1 MTISVYASP
10 ESIQPEETYEWQG
23 TLLSF
28 FDAHGLKYTLA
39 EIPKSYVTVN
49 GIPLS
54 IHDWATHELLASDDV
69 KMTFIPFGG
78 VFNALGSILGGLLGF
93 VFGFLMPSNKADTGR
108 GRTEQG
114 QKLEAASGKA
124 NTAKLNEVVPECAGT
139 FRRYVDYLTG
149 PRRYFRD
156 KRSQLIEFHACI
168 GVGYYQID
176 RESVKIADTPF
187 DSLGDNASFQIFD
200 PDADL
205 SAIPTHENWY
215 TSPEVGGTSSG
226 TAGLELST
234 EAGNRENTQPVSYTF
249 DGSYISRSTESEF
262 PSGWGAGTIV
272 YTTLPLPYTSTK
284 EMPPLGQQRNRFYG
298 DFKHLMPITLSTINL
313 YSDGVTANGLLIGAL
328 DLDASGTGWIELRY
342 PPPDPD
348 NPSVL
353 GDWYNGL
360 PAGNISIE
368 FSRSPRDR
376 WVIKQY
382 SVNEIVVWRL
392 LPNGGDDPDW
402 LGFPQETTGGATVTF
417 AGGTVY
423 GEWSSEFIATPADEL
438 TDTIE
443 LDYFYPNGLGYIN
456 DNADVESLWSTIEI
470 QYRDFR
476 GGPSTTVRRS
486 YNEATLDQIGFTE
499 RLSIPMMQPAIRTR
513 RVGASATDQ
522 QVKDTVQWYGLK
534 ARLPTVTRY
543 PRWTTMSVQMR
554 SGGRLAAQSENRINV
569 ITQRKLNVLLP
580 DGTWSSDLRPT
591 KDISA
596 WIWYIAKSIGYTQD
610 SINMDEL
617 RRLHDLWTARGET
630 YSYVVDLTTVKQ
642 AMNSA
647 FASGMAQLSVVNG
660 EIKPV
665 REDVRT
671 AAEQRFA
678 YSPQNMM
685 TPLRRQFKNRAH
697 DENDGVEVEYFDAET
712 FESKTVICKLPDSP
726 GFKLR
731 KVKLNFAA
739 TRTFA
744 WRYGMRMARAMRY
757 ERWDYSFGTE
767 MDALNSSYG
776 GYVALFDDL
785 VENGQT
791 AQLRSIVPTVGGSLL
806 KVTERLK
813 WSEDRYV
820 VGFRRAD
827 GLLAGSWEASPGGD
841 DYSVIADIPQAE
853 WPTISLSKELPYIY
867 FAKADRFSFPAL
879 ITDLSPSN
887 GGKRVSVK
895 AKNYD
900 ARIYA
905 DDNNFPD

>member
-139 FRRYVDYLTG
+139 FRRYVDYLTW
-149 PRRYFRD
+149 PRRYFENR
-156 KRSQLIEFHACI
+156 RAQMLEFHACV
-168 GVGYYQID
+168 GVGHYQID
-176 RESVKIADTPF
+176 RDSVKIADTPF
-187 DSLGDNASFQIFD
+187 DSLAGNAWFQIYE
-200 PDADL
+200 PNADL
-205 SAIPTHENWY
+205 TGTSTHQNWY

-234 EAGNRENTQPVSYTF
+234 EIANRENTQPASYSF
-249 DGSYISRSTESEF
+249 DGNYIWRSSESEF
-262 PSGWGAGTIV
+262 PPGWGAGTVVDIR
-272 YTTLPLPYTSTK
+272 LPQIFEVTRENLTVP
-284 EMPPLGQQRNRFYG
+284 RNRFYG
-298 DFKHLMPITLSTINL
+298 SFRHLLPI
-313 YSDGVTANGLLIGAL
+313 GGLGDVGLTMEFLTQSYDVLVGDM
-328 DLDASGTGWIELRY
+328 DLDSLGNGWLEFIIPKQTPSDPTEWVDFIPLGQQTIVFQRTPAPRY
-342 PPPDPD
+342 IVHQYSPD
-348 NPSVL
+348 N
-353 GDWYNGL
+353 
-360 PAGNISIE
+360 
-368 FSRSPRDR
+368 
-376 WVIKQY
+376 
-382 SVNEIVVWRL
+382 IVVGRL
-392 LPNGGDDPDW
+392 LSNGQIDPAW
-402 LGFPQETTGGATVTF
+402 QGFPQVTTSSATIAF
-417 AGGTVY
+417 SGGTVY

-438 TDTIE
+438 TSIIE

-456 DNADVESLWSTIEI
+456 NDGKVETLWSTIEI
-470 QYRDFR
+470 QYRDAR
-476 GGPSTTVRRS
+476 GGPSTTIIKS
-486 YNEATLDQIGFTE
+486 YSDATLDQIGFTE
-499 RLSIPMMQPAIRTR
+499 RINIPLMRPAVRTR

-534 ARLPTVTRY
+534 ANLPTVTRY
-543 PRWTTMSVQMR
+543 PRWTTMAVRMR

-569 ITQRKLNVLLP
+569 VTQRKLNVLLP
-580 DGTWSSDLRPT
+580 DGTWSTDLRPT

-685 TPLRRQFKNRAH
+685 TPLRRQFKSRAH
-697 DENDGVEVEYFDAET
+697 DENDGVEIEYFDAET

-731 KVKLNFAA
+731 KVKLQFAA

-757 ERWDYSFGTE
+757 EHWVYSFGTE

-791 AQLRSIVPTVGGSLL
+791 AQLRSIVPTVGGALL

-827 GLLAGSWEASPGGD
+827 GLLAGSWEASPGDD

-853 WPTISLSKELPYIY
+853 WPTISLNKELPYIY

>member
-54 IHDWATHELLASDDV
+54 IHDWATYEILASDDV

-114 QKLEAASGKA
+114 QKLDAASGKA

-149 PRRYFRD
+149 PRRYFENR
-156 KRSQLIEFHACI
+156 RAQMLEFHACV
-168 GVGYYQID
+168 GVGHYQID
-176 RESVKIADTPF
+176 RDSVKIADTPF
-187 DSLGDNASFQIFD
+187 DSLGDNAWFQIYE
-200 PDADL
+200 PNADL
-205 SAIPTHENWY
+205 TGTSTHQNWY

-234 EAGNRENTQPVSYTF
+234 EAANRENTQPASYSF
-249 DGSYISRSTESEF
+249 DGSYIWRSSESEF
-262 PSGWGAGTIV
+262 PPGWGAGTIV
-272 YTTLPLPYTSTK
+272 NITLALQFNVTREKPQFSP
-284 EMPPLGQQRNRFYG
+284 ERNRFYG
-298 DFKHLMPITLSTINL
+298 DFRHLYPLAGKDISMAVNWGASRTLRVSNSSFDSMG
-313 YSDGVTANGLLIGAL
+313 Y
-328 DLDASGTGWIELRY
+328 GWIELSN
-342 PPPDPD
+342 PGKQTSDPD
-348 NPSVL
+348 FWVNDIAPGEYTILFQVIPL
-353 GDWYNGL
+353 
-360 PAGNISIE
+360 A
-368 FSRSPRDR
+368 R
-376 WVIKQY
+376 WRVEQY
-382 SVNEIVVWRL
+382 SPDSIAVWRL
-392 LPNGGDDPDW
+392 LPNGNSDPDW
-402 LGFPQETTGGATVTF
+402 LGFPSVTASSATITF
-417 AGGTVY
+417 NGGTVY

-438 TDTIE
+438 TSIIE

-456 DNADVESLWSTIEI
+456 NDGNVETLWSTIEI
-470 QYRDFR
+470 QYRDAR
-476 GGPSTTVRRS
+476 GGPATTVTRS
-486 YNEATLDQIGFTE
+486 YYDATLDQIGFTE
-499 RLSIPMMQPAIRTR
+499 RLTIPLMRPAVRTR

-534 ARLPTVTRY
+534 ANLPTVTRY
-543 PRWTTMSVQMR
+543 PRWTTMAVRLR

-580 DGTWSSDLRPT
+580 DGTWSTDLRPT

-697 DENDGVEVEYFDAET
+697 DENDGVEIEYFDAET

-791 AQLRSIVPTVGGSLL
+791 AQLRSIVPTVGGALL

-827 GLLAGSWEASPGGD
+827 GLLAGSWEASPGDD

-853 WPTISLSKELPYIY
+853 WPTISLNKELPYIY

>member
-39 EIPKSYVTVN
+39 ENPKSYVTVN

-54 IHDWATHELLASDDV
+54 IHDWATHDILASDDV
-69 KMTFIPFGG
+69 KMTFMPFGG

-93 VFGFLMPSNKADTGR
+93 LFGFLMPSNNADAGR

-149 PRRYFRD
+149 PRRYFENR
-156 KRSQLIEFHACI
+156 RAQMLEFHACV
-168 GVGYYQID
+168 GVGYYHID
-176 RESVKIADTPF
+176 RETVKIADTPF
-187 DSLGDNASFQIFD
+187 DSLGD
-200 PDADL
+200 DAYFRIYEPGEDL
-205 SAIPTHENWY
+205 SGASTHENWY

-226 TAGLELST
+226 TAGLEMPTL
-234 EAGNRENTQPVSYTF
+234 EADRENIPPVSYSF
-249 DGSYISRSTESEF
+249 DGNYIGRSSESIF
-262 PSGWGAGTIV
+262 PIGWGAGTIV
-272 YTTLPLPYTSTK
+272 NITLPLQFNVTREKPTASP
-284 EMPPLGQQRNRFYG
+284 ERNRFYG
-298 DFKHLMPITLSTINL
+298 DFRHLAPLGGKSMTMVADWGQEVTLVVAN
-313 YSDGVTANGLLIGAL
+313 YSYDTMGWGWVELQYPKAIPSDPTVWFN
-328 DLDASGTGWIELRY
+328 DLAPGEHTVVFQTL
-342 PPPDPD
+342 P
-348 NPSVL
+348 L
-353 GDWYNGL
+353 AKWY
-360 PAGNISIE
+360 IQ
-368 FSRSPRDR
+368 
-376 WVIKQY
+376 QY
-382 SVNEIVVWRL
+382 STDQIAVWRL
-392 LPNGGDDPDW
+392 LPDGSNDPDW
-402 LGFPQETTGGATVTF
+402 LGFPSVTSSSATVKF
-417 AGGTVY
+417 DGGTVY
-423 GEWSSEFIATPADEL
+423 GDWSSEFIATPANEL
-438 TDTIE
+438 TKEIE
-443 LDYFYPNGLGYIN
+443 IDFFYPNGLGFIN
-456 DNADVESLWSTIEI
+456 NDAKVEEWSSTVEI
-470 QYRDFR
+470 QYRDAR
-476 GGPSTTVRRS
+476 GGPASVIRRT
-486 YNEATLDQIGFTE
+486 YNDSTLDQIGFTE
-499 RLSIPMMQPAIRTR
+499 RLTVPEMVPAVKTR

-522 QVKDTVQWYGLK
+522 QIKDTVQWYGLK
-534 ARLPTVTRY
+534 ARLPTVTSY
-543 PRWTTMSVQMR
+543 PRWTTMAVRLR
-554 SGGRLAAQSENRINV
+554 SGGRLAAQSENRINL
-569 ITQRKLNVLLP
+569 ITNRKLQILQP
-580 DGTWSSDLRPT
+580 DGTWSDDLVQT

-596 WIWYIAKSIGYTQD
+596 WIWYVAQSIGYTQD

-642 AMNSA
+642 AMNGA

-671 AAEQRFA
+671 AAEQRFS

-685 TPLRRQFKNRAH
+685 TPLRRQFKSRAH
-697 DENDGVEVEYFDAET
+697 DENDGVEVEYFDAEI

-757 ERWDYSFGTE
+757 ERWDYSFSTE

-776 GYVALFDDL
+776 GHVALFDDL

-791 AQLRSIVPTVGGSLL
+791 AQLRSIVPTVGGALL
-806 KVTERLK
+806 RVTEQLK
-813 WSEDRYV
+813 WSTDRYV

-853 WPTISLSKELPYIY
+853 WPTISLNKELPYIY